1 MTDSLFDRNFCCD
14 QNGVNGTSLGPKSQ
28 HTWTFISI
36 CLLEFSEMILNDRRL
51 KLGKSDR
58 FAVLKKIIDLL
69 KITEM
74 GHFWSQNQPSEI
86 LPNEM
91 H

>member
-1 MTDSLFDRNFCCD
+1 
-14 QNGVNGTSLGPKSQ
+14 
-28 HTWTFISI
+28 
-36 CLLEFSEMILNDRRL
+36 MILNDRRL

-86 LPNEM
+86 LPDEM